1 MTMVSVLL
9 AAAACL
15 VVGAPHSPTLAKGCA
30 PPRTF
35 EGFCTQVVVWAK
47 NWRTGACCR
56 YPNPCSVPKGYQIY
70 DRPGCG
76 KRASSAPRAALSRA
90 ENHGQL
96 ISLVPVWFAPL
107 AEKAQQH
114 ACDDAPTAPRSPGLA
129 TARGL
134 SDTARAWILWDGS
147 SERSHKRRLRAKLRA
162 SFSSLSRAAK
172 PSPPRPPCAVQS
184 SRQRRR

>member
-1 MTMVSVLL
+1 MAIAASATNTDRPTGARLMGDLVKLGASTGLQEWWRVNTAFERSKQMTKVSVLL

-114 ACDDAPTAPRSPGLA
+114 ACDDAPTAPRSDP
-129 TARGL
+129 
-134 SDTARAWILWDGS
+134 RAWPQH
-147 SERSHKRRLRAKLRA
+147 EA
-162 SFSSLSRAAK
+162 
-172 PSPPRPPCAVQS
+172 
-184 SRQRRR
+184 